1 MIHLGGKS
9 DVDQFKSI
17 DDQVAVLRVRRKRIA
32 DEMRGL
38 EILMRHRERTPE
50 RATRYQELNEDL
62 RKVKITEAEIVF
74 LRNML

>member
-32 DEMRGL
+32 DEMREAA
-38 EILMRHRERTPE
+38 EILDELV
-50 RATRYQELNEDL
+50 LNETF
-62 RKVKITEAEIVF
+62 IEF
-74 LRNML
+74 LTFVAYPRLN